1 MNREEMHRKY
11 GIPLT
16 ILKKY
21 EKSPLANLQLI
32 KNMAVY
38 DDYALRQLEI
48 IMSLLEFGLSWDEIG
63 CYIKREKE
71 GKYYSCMDLLSKK
84 HNDILKNIHSK
95 EQIVARIDY
104 LNYKLKRMDEKK
116 F

>member
-48 IMSLLEFGLSWDEIG
+48 IMKLL
-63 CYIKREKE
+63 
-71 GKYYSCMDLLSKK
+71 
-84 HNDILKNIHSK
+84 
-95 EQIVARIDY
+95 
-104 LNYKLKRMDEKK
+104 
-116 F
+116 